1 MRKLRY
7 FIALLHLSI
16 RYFIWCMTRYAMT
29 RTHVP
34 RKVTRCT
41 KLRGAQRSPE
51 LALRSTDF
59 HTPEN
64 LIFPALSY
72 YFGRC
77 LSELVQLVLRP
88 YSLGESNLYCNGLY
102 NFFITIPRCYKNVY
116 VNSFFPCIA
125 RHWNSLPVA
134 YFPLTYDLNG
144 LKSRINWQLLIVGS
158 F

>member
-1 MRKLRY
+1 
-7 FIALLHLSI
+7 
-16 RYFIWCMTRYAMT
+16 MT

-59 HTPEN
+59 RTPEN

-88 YSLGESNLYCNGLY
+88 YSLGESNIYCNGLY
-102 NFFITIPRCYKNVY
+102 NFFCHH
-116 VNSFFPCIA
+116 SSMLQECLCQQFL
-125 RHWNSLPVA
+125 SLH
-134 YFPLTYDLNG
+134 
-144 LKSRINWQLLIVGS
+144 S
-158 F
+158 